1 MFLEAAQDALEA
13 LAADTADGGPGLIVG
28 GPWRRDAEARPPL
41 FGKVFNTAYVIDGG
55 GVTTH
60 RAKHNLPNYGV
71 FDEKRVFSAGP
82 LPGPV
87 NFRGVRLGVMI
98 CEDMWAPDV
107 SECLEES
114 GAEILIVI
122 NGSPSEPK
130 KNEERIQLAVQ
141 RSGETGQPPI
151 YVNQVTGQHQ
161 LLFPGPSF
169 MTGTDGSPYGKSRG
183 RTVRV

>member
-98 CEDMWAPDV
+98 CEDMWAPAV

-114 GAEILIVI
+114 GAALLIVLHA
-122 NGSPSEPK
+122 SPSGPHTPQD
-130 KNEERIQLAVQ
+130 RLHLTVH
-141 RSGETGQPPI
+141 RTGATGPP
-151 YVNQVTGQHQ
+151 
-161 LLFPGPSF
+161 P
-169 MTGTDGSPYGKSRG
+169 
-183 RTVRV
+183 